1 MLVQIVERC
10 PAKLTKLSVDASGCG
25 FQLVADILIG
35 LHIAAGRRRD
45 LGITDLTVMLRI
57 LFEQR
62 LIGEEPLRQP
72 FRVVKALH

>member
-35 LHIAAGRRRD
+35 LHIAAGGRRD
-45 LGITDLTVMLRI
+45 LGITDFAVVLRV
-57 LFEQR
+57 LLEQR
-62 LIGEEPLRQP
+62 LVGENRSGNP
-72 FRVVKALH
+72 FE